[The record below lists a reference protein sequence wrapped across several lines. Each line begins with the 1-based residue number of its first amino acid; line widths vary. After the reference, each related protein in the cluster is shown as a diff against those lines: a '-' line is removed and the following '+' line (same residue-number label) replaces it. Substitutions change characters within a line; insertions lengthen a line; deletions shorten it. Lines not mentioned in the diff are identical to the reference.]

1 MKLYR
6 ALIYLSIVFAAPLAA
21 AESSNTYFF
30 DAGWRTSAGVNAAL
44 DRIESIVGA
53 DADAKVEVLVH
64 GSDIR
69 LFARKKSNKNPYIVE
84 RGKQLSV
91 DGRVAFKVC
100 EHALEFKSLEL
111 EDLPAYFGTVHYVPE
126 HIQTLRRRGYRAVSF
141 SGAQTE

>member
-6 ALIYLSIVFAAPLAA
+6 ALIYLIIVFAAPLTA

-53 DADAKVEVLVH
+53 DPGAKVEVLVH

-69 LFARKKSNKNPYIVE
+69 LFTRKKPNKNPYIVE
-84 RGKQLSV
+84 RGKQLSA

-100 EHALEFKSLEL
+100 EHALEFKSLKL
-111 EDLPAYFGTVHYVPE
+111 DDRRAYFGTVHYVLG
-126 HIQTLRRRGYRAVSF
+126 HIQALLRRGYRVVSF
-141 SGAQTE
+141 SGAQAE